1 MQNTNGGSLFA
12 VAGSDQ
18 NVEVEEELMQGVMN
32 QWLALELVA
41 KIGGRFTFK
50 VRNIIT
56 GATAEFEPNAT
67 YSAGQIMN
75 LLFVAEGGGPQK
87 YEFAWWKL
95 DYD

>member
-1 MQNTNGGSLFA
+1 
-12 VAGSDQ
+12 
-18 NVEVEEELMQGVMN
+18 MQGVMN